1 MPVRVVNAVTH
12 EPVAR
17 AFVTWTIE
25 GGGRAEA
32 TATIIGEALLEGVG
46 TRPGILTVT
55 APGFQK
61 AEQQLSEPPG
71 MLHEVALVPVPDA
84 SLTVRVTTAA
94 GNVLPDAVV
103 EVVPA
108 NRLMAPQVAVTDAK
122 GVVTFPDVPAGSL
135 RVTAIATG
143 YVAAAMRISQDNRVG
158 VVLTLAPIGR

>member
-1 MPVRVVNAVTH
+1 
-12 EPVAR
+12 
-17 AFVTWTIE
+17 
-25 GGGRAEA
+25 
-32 TATIIGEALLEGVG
+32 
-46 TRPGILTVT
+46 
-55 APGFQK
+55 
-61 AEQQLSEPPG
+61 

-122 GVVTFPDVPAGSL
+122 GVVTFPDVAAGSL

-143 YVAAAMRISQDNRVG
+143 YVAATMRISPDNRVG